1 MAQQQQ
7 RFHLLRDGELI
18 DAVMTKSPESE
29 VSTGGPCNLRVA
41 YRGRVLNAVGTDPI
55 DALVALRGALEIEGL
70 FINIPDASLNA

>member
-1 MAQQQQ
+1 MAQQQ

-18 DAVMTKSPESE
+18 DAVMTKSSASDGPAHSSCALK
-29 VSTGGPCNLRVA
+29 VS

-70 FINIPDASLNA
+70 FINVPSTPNA